1 MRCGAGQFWKIQIW
15 HAECAWK
22 RQGIYV
28 VWQCERSCGNEL
40 QKQQKKYFCFS
51 INKKPWRQQERL
63 IYGLDT
69 GVSKFNSEPKLK
81 LSLQKEHSTKL
92 NYVVLHSFTFSAFTR
107 HLSTNSLLTYH
118 ANKQCTL
125 SHSNTPTC
133 IDTSL
138 SPKGALSRHIWFS
151 IFKRGLC
158 AVTEGLFSRPPNNNT
173 LAYYPISKIEL
184 GSIDPK

>member
-1 MRCGAGQFWKIQIW
+1 MLYDSVKEA
-15 HAECAWK
+15 AEMNCRSSK
-22 RQGIYV
+22 RNIFAFLLI
-28 VWQCERSCGNEL
+28 RSLGGNRSGS
-40 QKQQKKYFCFS
+40 F
-51 INKKPWRQQERL
+51 
-63 IYGLDT
+63 
-69 GVSKFNSEPKLK
+69 SKFNSEPKLK

-92 NYVVLHSFTFSAFTR
+92 NYVVLHSFTFSAFIR

-158 AVTEGLFSRPPNNNT
+158 AVTEGLFSRPPNNNA